1 MQIGGYNVIEVVKMS
16 KNYGKATVLKNITF
30 HLGEG
35 KTLGILGPNAAGKT
49 TLLKIIATIVKP
61 SSGRVIIK
69 GIDTVKYPSKVRKLI
84 SYVPENPSLFEELTA
99 EENIL
104 HFSKVNRIRYDI
116 EEFADMLKIPMGK
129 PVRILSKGM
138 KQRVSLAIALLKKP
152 KVLLLDEP
160 TSGLDRESS
169 EIIWKVL
176 KNLKKSGVTMMIS
189 SHSEEDIF
197 RMCDDIL
204 VIDEGETIYFGN
216 LENFWKNFENLVE
229 IEIEGDTNSEEVIWR
244 KEKTVSIIVNIN
256 KLEEIFKKYKVIH
269 IRSLGIRENMLRWR
283 KL

>member
-1 MQIGGYNVIEVVKMS
+1 MIEVVKMS

-61 SSGRVIIK
+61 SSGKVIIK

>member
-1 MQIGGYNVIEVVKMS
+1 VIEIVKMS

-30 HLGEG
+30 HLEEG

-61 SSGRVIIK
+61 SSGKVIIK

-104 HFSKVNRIRYDI
+104 HFSKVNRIRYDLK
-116 EEFADMLKIPMGK
+116 EFVDMLRIPMGK

-204 VIDEGETIYFGN
+204 VMDEGETIYFGN

-283 KL
+283 KLQKSQS

>member
-1 MQIGGYNVIEVVKMS
+1 MIEVVKMS
-16 KNYGKATVLKNITF
+16 KNYGKVTVLKNITF
-30 HLGEG
+30 HLEEG
-35 KTLGILGPNAAGKT
+35 KTLGILGPNAVGKT

-61 SSGRVIIK
+61 SSGKVIIK

-104 HFSKVNRIRYDI
+104 HFSKVNRIRYDLK
-116 EEFADMLKIPMGK
+116 EFVDMLKIPMGK

-204 VIDEGETIYFGN
+204 VMDEGETIYFGN

-283 KL
+283 KLQKSQS

>member
-1 MQIGGYNVIEVVKMS
+1 MIEVVKMS

>member
-1 MQIGGYNVIEVVKMS
+1 MIEIVKMS

-30 HLGEG
+30 HLEEG

-61 SSGRVIIK
+61 SSGKVIIK

-104 HFSKVNRIRYDI
+104 HFSKVNRIRYDLK
-116 EEFADMLKIPMGK
+116 EFVDMLRIPMGK

-204 VIDEGETIYFGN
+204 VMDEGEIIYSGN

-283 KL
+283 KLQKSQS